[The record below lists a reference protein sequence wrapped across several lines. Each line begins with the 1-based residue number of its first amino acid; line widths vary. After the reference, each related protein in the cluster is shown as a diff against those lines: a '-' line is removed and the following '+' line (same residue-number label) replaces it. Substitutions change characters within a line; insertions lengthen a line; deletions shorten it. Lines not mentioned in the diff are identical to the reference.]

1 MAFVTASSPREPLS
15 ELNTTPLIDVLLVL
29 LVMFVMT
36 VPAATHSLD
45 FDLPGEVPPP
55 PIPLDRVKNSL
66 VLRHD
71 GALLWNGQPVS
82 DAQLMSLL
90 GQVRRL
96 RPEPEVQFRPEAS
109 ASYERSA
116 RVLRIVKAS
125 QVTRFGFAGNE
136 QYRVFGRE

>member
-1 MAFVTASSPREPLS
+1 MAFATVSVREPLS

-55 PIPLDRVKNSL
+55 PVPVNRVKNSL
-66 VLRHD
+66 VLEQS
-71 GALLWNGQPVS
+71 GTLLWNGQPVS
-82 DAQLMSLL
+82 AGQLAGLL
-90 GQVRRL
+90 GEVRQL
-96 RPEPEVQFRPEAS
+96 RPEPEVQFRPDAD

-116 RVLRIVKAS
+116 EVLRIVKAS
-125 QVTRFGFAGNE
+125 RVTRFGFAGNE
-136 QYRVFGRE
+136 KYRVFGRE

>member
-1 MAFVTASSPREPLS
+1 MAFATVSAGKPLS
-15 ELNTTPLIDVLLVL
+15 ELNMTPLIDVLLVL
-29 LVMFVMT
+29 LVVFVMT
-36 VPAATHSLD
+36 VPSATHSLD

-55 PIPLDRVKNSL
+55 PVPVHHVKNSL
-66 VLRHD
+66 VLTQD
-71 GALLWNGQPVS
+71 GGLLWNGQPIS
-82 DAQLMSLL
+82 DGQLASLL
-90 GQVRRL
+90 GQVHRL
-96 RPEPEVQFRPEAS
+96 RPEPEVQFRPDAN

>member
-1 MAFVTASSPREPLS
+1 MTFATASSAREPLR

-45 FDLPGEVPPP
+45 FDLPGEPPP
-55 PIPLDRVKNSL
+55 VPVYQVKNSL
-66 VLRHD
+66 VLTQN
-71 GALLWNGQPVS
+71 GALLWNGQPID
-82 DAQLMSLL
+82 DAQLAGLL
-90 GQVRRL
+90 GQVRGL
-96 RPEPEVQFRPEAS
+96 RPEPEVQFRPDAN

-116 RVLRIVKAS
+116 QVLRIVKAS